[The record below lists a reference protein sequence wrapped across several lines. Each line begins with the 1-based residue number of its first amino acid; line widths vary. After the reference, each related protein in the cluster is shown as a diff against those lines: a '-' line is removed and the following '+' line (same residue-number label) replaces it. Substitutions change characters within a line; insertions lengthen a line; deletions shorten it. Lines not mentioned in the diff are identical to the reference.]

1 MQKYSL
7 GIDIG
12 TTSICALA
20 LADNG
25 ETLAAVNSSN
35 NSKINDAPPFARLQ
49 SPEVILRTAN
59 ELISSIKERFG
70 VPSAIGITG
79 QMHGIV
85 YIDEHGNA
93 VSPLYTWQ
101 DARGSQIMHNGETY
115 VSYISRTTGY
125 HVASGYG
132 LVTHF
137 YNAQNGEVPK
147 SAKKLCTIHDY
158 LAMKLA
164 SRTAPLMHTSDAASL
179 GLYDITGNC
188 FDTDAIK
195 KLSIDPSFLPDITS
209 DITPIGDMD
218 GVPVYPAI
226 GDNQASF
233 LGSVGNEEGT
243 LLINIG
249 TGSQVSIIGSPK
261 NTGGAIE
268 CRPFIGGRYLLVG
281 SSLCGG
287 RAYAVLER
295 FFRMTAKMCGADI
308 DSAYPFMDKF
318 MNECAEDSKLTVST
332 LFDGT
337 RQDPDIRGSISGIST
352 ENLTP
357 GALMD
362 GFMRGIAEELYSLY
376 TAMGEGCEYKR
387 LIGSGNGLRKN
398 ACLCRT
404 VESVFGAPLTLS
416 KSREEAALGAAR
428 LAMDK

>member
-1 MQKYSL
+1 MQKYTL

-20 LADNG
+20 LAENG
-25 ETLAAVNSSN
+25 EILAAINSA
-35 NSKINDAPPFARLQ
+35 NDSRIEDTPLFARLQ
-49 SPEVILRTAN
+49 SPEAILHTAN
-59 ELISSIKERFG
+59 ELISSIKDKFG

-85 YIDEHGNA
+85 YTDEHGNA

-101 DARGSQIMHNGETY
+101 DARGSQVMKDGETY

-137 YNAQNGEVPK
+137 YNTQNGEVPK

-164 SRTAPLMHTSDAASL
+164 SRSTPLMHTSDAASL
-179 GLYDITGNC
+179 GLYDIISNR
-188 FDTDAIK
+188 FDTDALE
-195 KLSIDPSFLPDITS
+195 KLGMDPSFLPDVTA
-209 DITPIGDMD
+209 DIVPIGDMG

-233 LGSVGNEEGT
+233 LGSVGNEDGT

-261 NTGGAIE
+261 NAGGAIE
-268 CRPFIGGRYLLVG
+268 CRPFIGSKHLLVG

-308 DSAYPFMDKF
+308 NSAYPFMDKL
-318 MNECAEDSKLTVST
+318 MSECTADSKLTVST

-337 RQDPDIRGSISGIST
+337 RQNPDIRGSISGIST

-357 GALMD
+357 EALMN
-362 GFMRGIAEELYSLY
+362 GFMRGISEELYSLY
-376 TAMGEGCEYKR
+376 TAMGEGCEYTR
-387 LIGSGNGLRKN
+387 LIGSGNGLRRN
-398 ACLCRT
+398 ACLCRMI
-404 VESVFGAPLTLS
+404 ESVFGAPLTLS
-416 KSREEAALGAAR
+416 ESREEAALGAAR
-428 LAMDK
+428 LAMEK